1 MRLFAF
7 IVFAA
12 AALSSFGQSAPAANG
27 GAMGDAKVYVHS
39 MRNGPAFKKSGS
51 AVEVKNGSMLDAA
64 NLTVECGPGQ
74 YAMLIFSNRGTVM
87 VAENSSLT
95 IDVVEHAP
103 ILKTQMKWDDEPA
116 SSATKMRLNY
126 GDVYFVSPIPRP
138 TSTFMLE
145 TDFGSIDAQN
155 RKFCVSQNKEGLKIA
170 LADGRM
176 TFKTPDGMSE
186 FIKSNQTAIVKKDGE
201 KYSLKLEGLPR
212 LTLEKMNE
220 EFSKCALV
228 MKSVDFYIDEAGN
241 MRARRVIPKSV
252 ATVSAKGEMSK

>member
-1 MRLFAF
+1 MRLLAF

-12 AALSSFGQSAPAANG
+12 SALSGYAQGAPAVNG
-27 GAMGDAKVYVHS
+27 GAMSDAKIYVHS
-39 MRNGPAFKKSGS
+39 TRNGPAFKKSGS
-51 AVEVKNGSMLDAA
+51 VAEVKNGAMLDAA

-116 SSATKMRLNY
+116 SSSARMRLNY

-138 TSTFMLE
+138 TSTFILE
-145 TDFGSIDAQN
+145 TDFGTIDAQN
-155 RKFCVSQNKEGLKIA
+155 RKFCVSQGKDELKIA
-170 LADGRM
+170 VADGRM
-176 TFKTPDGMSE
+176 TFKALDGMSE
-186 FIKSNQTAIVKKDGE
+186 FIKSNQTATVKRDGE
-201 KYSLKLEGLPR
+201 KYDVKLEGLPR
-212 LTLEKMNE
+212 LSLEKLNE

-228 MKSVDFYIDEAGN
+228 MKSVNFYIDEAGN
-241 MRARRVIPKSV
+241 MRARRVIPRSV